1 MIHRHRYPGSRM
13 PERSPVRAAYGDPL
27 LLAMYRSMARIRRVQ
42 EGIVARYRF
51 DRIKNPVHLALG
63 QEATAVGM
71 ALALER
77 KDTVWISHRSH
88 GPYLAKGGSLRT
100 MLSELYCRADGCT
113 GSRGGGMHLL
123 DPAAGIVGGSA
134 IVAGSIPIAVGA
146 ALAFRLRGER
156 RVSCAFFGDGATEQG
171 ACSESLNFSAL
182 RRLPVVF
189 FCENNFYSSCSPI
202 EYRQPE
208 GVEIWRRSEGF
219 GLPSTCVDGTNVLDV
234 YDAAAAAVRRARE
247 GGGPAFIEAR
257 VCRYL
262 AHSGASDDSAT
273 GYRDP
278 QEPVEWRRL
287 GDPIEQFSSRLRAEG
302 LLDDRAI
309 AKVDEEIASEVEA
322 EFQRAEGAPAPDPGA
337 VLDHV
342 YAD

>member
-1 MIHRHRYPGSRM
+1 MIHRHPYPGSRM
-13 PERSPVRAAYGDPL
+13 RGRPPVRPAYGDSL
-27 LLAMYRSMARIRRVQ
+27 LLEMYRSMARIRRVQ

-77 KDTVWISHRSH
+77 EDPVWIGHRSH
-88 GPYLAKGGSLRT
+88 GPYLAKGGSLRR

-113 GSRGGGMHLL
+113 GSRGGSMHLL
-123 DPAAGIVGGSA
+123 DKDAGVAGGSA

-156 RVSCAFFGDGATEQG
+156 RVSCAYFGDGATEEG

-208 GVEIWRRSEGF
+208 GVEIWRRSAGF
-219 GLPSTCVDGTNVLDV
+219 GLPASCVDGTNVLDV

-247 GGGPAFIEAR
+247 GGGPSFIEAR

-262 AHSGASDDSAT
+262 AHSGAIDDSAT

-278 QEPVEWRRL
+278 QEPAEWRRL
-287 GDPIEQFSSRLRAEG
+287 ADPIEQLCARLRVEG
-302 LLDDRAI
+302 LLDDRAVVNI
-309 AKVDEEIASEVEA
+309 DEELEREVEA
-322 EFQRAEGAPAPDPGA
+322 EFGRAEEAPTPDPRT

-342 YAD
+342 YAG